1 MSECWRF
8 PRHQSPKPYPP
19 RRLLQSL
26 PLHRSL
32 PCLLLRVQYL
42 LRRHLRKL
50 LLRQSLLHA
59 LSPHLELLLLPHL
72 LSPPSPRLLLSPL
85 SPRLLL
91 SPLFPRLQ
99 LLRLLREPEWSLL
112 LVAGISLW

>member
-8 PRHQSPKPYPP
+8 LRHQSPKPYPP
-19 RRLLQSL
+19 LWLLRSL

-32 PCLLLRVQYL
+32 PCLLRRVQYL

-50 LLRQSLLHA
+50 LLRQSLLHP
-59 LSPHLELLLLPHL
+59 LSPHLELLLLPLL
-72 LSPPSPRLLLSPL
+72 LSPMSPRLQLSPL
-85 SPRLLL
+85 SPQ
-91 SPLFPRLQ
+91 LQ
-99 LLRLLREPEWSLL
+99 LLLLREPEWSLQ

>member
-8 PRHQSPKPYPP
+8 LRHQSPKPYPP
-19 RRLLQSL
+19 RRLLRSL

-50 LLRQSLLHA
+50 QLRQSLLHP
-59 LSPHLELLLLPHL
+59 LSPHLELLLLPLL
-72 LSPPSPRLLLSPL
+72 LSPPSPQLQLHPL
-85 SPRLLL
+85 SPQ
-91 SPLFPRLQ
+91 LQ
-99 LLRLLREPEWSLL
+99 LQLLREPEWSLQ